1 MAHYFK
7 DQYDEALKNLPFINS
22 GINITKIEVWVTN
35 KTGTTND
42 LLDAWFA
49 GFNSDIVTVTWM
61 GYDQPKSLGKSESG
75 ARAALPIWIDYM
87 RVALDGVA
95 ERNIAIPETVVSGYV
110 SEETGEAVP
119 SDHPKAYEEYFKAPY
134 PARSCV
140 EVPALPKGA
149 LIEIEVIASR

>member
-1 MAHYFK
+1 MA
-7 DQYDEALKNLPFINS
+7 
-22 GINITKIEVWVTN
+22 G

-42 LLDAWFA
+42 FNDAWFS
-49 GFNSDIVTVTWM
+49 GFNPDVVTTAWV

-119 SDHPKAYEEYFKAPY
+119 SDHPKAYEEYFIMGTEPQINTTNSELERQFDQPNENK
-134 PARSCV
+134 V
-140 EVPALPKGA
+140 EDLF
-149 LIEIEVIASR
+149 